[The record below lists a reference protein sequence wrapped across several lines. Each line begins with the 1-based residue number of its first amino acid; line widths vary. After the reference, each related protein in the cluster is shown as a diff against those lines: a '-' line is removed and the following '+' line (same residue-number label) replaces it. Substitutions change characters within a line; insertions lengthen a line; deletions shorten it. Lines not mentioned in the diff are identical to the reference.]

1 MTARSR
7 MPGGGSRTRQLACER
22 GETLIEFSL
31 ALVVFLM
38 TLLGTAEFGIAVWQ
52 YNMMSNL
59 AQEGARWAAVHGMN
73 GSSPASAAQVQSYVR
88 GRSLGLN
95 PTVTTFLVNPT
106 TKACTD
112 TGTDPSALA
121 GGSGICVR
129 VRKTFNPLTRVIPLG
144 ALTLESTAQ
153 MIVLR

>member
-1 MTARSR
+1 MLDGLSH
-7 MPGGGSRTRQLACER
+7 TRQLACDR

-73 GSSPASAAQVQSYVR
+73 STAPASTADVQTFVQA
-88 GRSLGLN
+88 RSLALN
-95 PTVTTFLVNPT
+95 PTVTTFGVDAT
-106 TKACTD
+106 TKACTATATNPSTL
-112 TGTDPSALA
+112 TG
-121 GGSGICVR
+121 GGAICVT
-129 VRKTFNPLTRVIPLG
+129 VQKTFYPLTQIIPLG
-144 ALTLESTAQ
+144 PLTLQSTAQ
-153 MIVLR
+153 MIMSR